1 MFSNDKGNRL
11 TKCAKPTLFNIPNPP
26 AEVGEKRRLVDTF
39 SKVSTIQSK
48 GNYFRL
54 HAK

>member
-26 AEVGEKRRLVDTF
+26 AKVGEKRRLVE
-39 SKVSTIQSK
+39 KVSTIQSE